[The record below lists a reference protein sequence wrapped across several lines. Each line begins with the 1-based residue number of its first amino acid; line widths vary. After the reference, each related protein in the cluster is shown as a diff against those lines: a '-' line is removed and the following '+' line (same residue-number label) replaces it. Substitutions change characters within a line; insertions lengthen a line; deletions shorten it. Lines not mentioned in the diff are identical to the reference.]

1 MKALLELTSIL
12 KILMKTY
19 KKLFLLLKPD
29 ERRRAGLILIMII
42 IMAFLDTIGVASIL
56 PFMAVLTNPDLIET
70 NLVLRTVYQELSVFG
85 VKNNEQFLFFLG
97 AVVFIL
103 LVISLIFKTVTTY
116 FQVRFVE
123 LREHSISKHLVKRYL
138 SQSYSWF
145 LSRNS
150 AEIGKTILSDV
161 QQLIAAGIRPLMEL
175 IAKGMVTIS
184 LIILLIIA
192 NPKLA
197 LMVGLSLG
205 GAYFFIF
212 YYVRNYLSKIGNKR
226 SINNRLRFKTLSE
239 AFGAS
244 KEVKFKGLEE
254 IYVRRFSDFSQKF
267 ALSQASAQVISQLPR
282 FILEAVAF
290 GGIMLIILY
299 RMTLTGNLNSSLPIL
314 SLYVFAGY
322 RLLPAMQQI
331 YNSIT
336 QLTFIGPVINKL
348 DADLKSLNTSNIF
361 TEKRILP
368 FKKSISLNS
377 IHYNYP
383 NSSRSALSDVSLN
396 IPAKTTV
403 GLIGVTGS
411 GKTTVIDIILGLL
424 EPQKGTLEVDGR
436 VITKKNCRNWQNLIG
451 YVPQQIYLS
460 DDTIAANIAFGINRK
475 DIDPVTIENVSKI
488 SKLHKFVINDLPN
501 KYQTEVGERGIRL
514 SGGQRQRIGIA
525 RALYN
530 NPKLLIL
537 DEATSALDNQT
548 EKEVMDAVNNL
559 SKDITTII
567 IAHRLNT
574 VKNCD
579 IIFKFENGKLIGKG
593 KYDKIINSL

>member
-1 MKALLELTSIL
+1 
-12 KILMKTY
+12 MKTY

-29 ERRRAGLILIMII
+29 ERRRAGFILIMII
-42 IMAFLDTIGVASIL
+42 VMAFLDTIGVASIL

-70 NLVLRTVYQELSVFG
+70 NIVLKTVYQELSVFG

-103 LVISLIFKTVTTY
+103 LVISLVFKTVTTY

-123 LREHSISKHLVKRYL
+123 LREHSISKDLVKRYL

-205 GAYFFIF
+205 GAYLFIF
-212 YYVRNYLSKIGNKR
+212 YFVRNYLSKIGNRR

-282 FILEAVAF
+282 FILEAIAF

-299 RMTLTGNLNSSLPIL
+299 RMRLTGNLNSSLPIL

-336 QLTFIGPVINKL
+336 QLTFISPVINKL
-348 DADLKSLNTSNIF
+348 DADLKSLNTSSIF
-361 TEKRILP
+361 TDKRILS
-368 FKKSISLNS
+368 FKKSITLKN
-377 IHYNYP
+377 IYYNYP
-383 NSSRSALSDVSLN
+383 NSSKSALSDVSLN

-460 DDTIAANIAFGINRK
+460 DDTIAANIAFGIHHK
-475 DIDPVTIENVSKI
+475 DIDSATIENVSKI

-548 EKEVMDAVNNL
+548 EREVMDAVNNL

-579 IIFKFENGKLIGKG
+579 IIFKFENGKLIEKG

>member
-1 MKALLELTSIL
+1 MEN
-12 KILMKTY
+12 Y
-19 KKLFLLLKPD
+19 RKLFLLLD
-29 ERRRAGLILIMII
+29 SRERKRAWYILIMII

-56 PFMAVLTNPDLIET
+56 PFMAVLTNPELIET
-70 NLVLRTVYQELSVFG
+70 NIILKNTYQKLSIFG
-85 VKNNEQFLFFLG
+85 IKSNEQYLFFLG

-103 LVISLIFKTVTTY
+103 LVVSLTFKTVTTY

-123 LREHSISKHLVKRYL
+123 MREHSISKLVAEKYL
-138 SQSYSWF
+138 NQPYSWF

-161 QQLIAAGIRPLMEL
+161 QQLIAAGIRPMMEL

-184 LIILLIIA
+184 LIILLIII

-197 LMVGLSLG
+197 LIVGLSLG
-205 GAYFFIF
+205 GAYLIIF
-212 YYVRNYLSKIGNKR
+212 YFVRNYLSKIGNRR
-226 SINNRLRFKTLSE
+226 SNNNRLRFKILSE

-244 KEVKFKGLEE
+244 KEVKFRGLEE
-254 IYVRRFSDFSQKF
+254 IYIKRFSEFSQKF

-282 FILEAVAF
+282 FILEAIAF

-299 RMTLTGNLNSSLPIL
+299 RMTITGSLNSSLPII

-336 QLTFIGPVINKL
+336 QLTFIGPVIDKL
-348 DADLKSLNTSNIF
+348 DADLKNLKVPNNMAD
-361 TEKRILP
+361 
-368 FKKSISLNS
+368 KSIMSFNAS
-377 IHYNYP
+377 ITLKNICYKYP
-383 NSSRSALSDVSLN
+383 NSSRTALNNVSLN

-403 GLIGVTGS
+403 GLVGVTGS
-411 GKTTVIDIILGLL
+411 GKTTVVDIILGLL
-424 EPQKGTLEVDGR
+424 EPQDGILEVDDK
-436 VITKKNCRNWQNLIG
+436 VITKKNSRNWQNLIG

-460 DDTIAANIAFGINRK
+460 DDTIAANIAFGIHPK
-475 DIDPVTIENVSKI
+475 DIDQVVIENVSKI
-488 SKLHKFVINDLPN
+488 SELHEFVINDLPN
-501 KYQTEVGERGIRL
+501 KYQTEVGERGVRL
-514 SGGQRQRIGIA
+514 SGGQLQRIGIA

-530 NPKLLIL
+530 KPKLLIL

-548 EKEVMDAVNNL
+548 EKAVMDAVNNL
-559 SKDITTII
+559 GNDITII
-567 IAHRLNT
+567 MIAHRLNT

-579 IIFKFENGKLIGKG
+579 VVFRFEKGKLIEKG
-593 KYDKIINSL
+593 TYDKVVKSL

>member
-1 MKALLELTSIL
+1 MKI
-12 KILMKTY
+12 Y
-19 KKLFLLLKPD
+19 KKLFLLLNPD
-29 ERRRAGLILIMII
+29 ERRRAGFILIMII

-56 PFMAVLTNPDLIET
+56 PFMAVLTNPELIET
-70 NLVLRTVYQELSVFG
+70 NIVLKTVYQELSVFG

-97 AVVFIL
+97 GVVFIL
-103 LVISLIFKTVTTY
+103 LVVSLIFKTITTY

-138 SQSYSWF
+138 NQSYSWF

-197 LMVGLSLG
+197 AMVGLSLG
-205 GAYFFIF
+205 GAYLFIF
-212 YYVRNYLSKIGNKR
+212 YYVRNYLSKIGNRR

-244 KEVKFKGLEE
+244 KEIKFKGLEE
-254 IYVRRFSDFSQKF
+254 IYIRRFSDFSQKF

-336 QLTFIGPVINKL
+336 QLTFISPVIDKL
-348 DADLKSLNTSNIF
+348 DTDLKSLNTSNIF
-361 TEKRILP
+361 TDKRILP
-368 FKKSISLNS
+368 FKKSIALNS
-377 IHYNYP
+377 IHYSYP

-411 GKTTVIDIILGLL
+411 GKTTIIDIILGLL

-460 DDTIAANIAFGINRK
+460 DDTIAANIAFGIHHK
-475 DIDPVTIENVSKI
+475 DIDLVAIENVSKI
-488 SKLHKFVINDLPN
+488 SKLHEFVINDLPN
-501 KYQTEVGERGIRL
+501 KYKTEVGERGIRL

-548 EKEVMDAVNNL
+548 EKAVMDAVNNL

-574 VKNCD
+574 VKDCD
-579 IIFKFENGKLIGKG
+579 IIFRFENGKLIEKG
-593 KYDKIINSL
+593 TYEKVINSL